1 MEVLSNDFCAWIA
14 DARRDM
20 ERDVERRREALEEQ
34 QRMVLALE
42 HMEQLAR
49 ENESLREQLN
59 DEKQQRAEL
68 EMKMAEMSKL
78 SAGVAKKASQDDM
91 QKALRIFLN
100 TSKRKTQTKREAAK
114 TVITEMLT
122 TAKLDLPDDIMDLLE
137 HLDDVQTEVGTTVN
151 VQPGGINV
159 QQANTVRK

>member
-14 DARRDM
+14 DVRRDM